1 MPLPGAHPVLRD
13 PVFSGTSGAMR
24 LVDRLSR
31 TSLSLGL
38 VCAGLALFSAL
49 WLGGADERWLDQ
61 IPKRKAQGKELRLE
75 HHMAL
80 GFRRAAWAGLA
91 VGLSGAAAIA
101 WVAWRKGAPGSATA
115 AVGAVS
121 EIGEAGSPAGLWPD
135 GWPHPVPWRTV
146 VAVGAL
152 AMVVSGALRWPR
164 LGHSFWSDE
173 AYAARAYVWGVNVA
187 QADGTL
193 VYKPVAWREALF
205 LNERANNQ
213 VWCSI
218 EARLAHSVWQRA
230 TGAPPGTFSERA
242 MRMPAF
248 VWGLLTVGAATML
261 GGMLAGRGGTAVGL
275 LLAVHPWHVR
285 FAAEMRGYS
294 AMLLALTLGVIFL
307 LLALRDGRWRW
318 WLLNAASNLW
328 ALLAFAG
335 SAHVPLVC
343 CGAAAGW
350 LAWRRRGAWLGRLVL
365 ANGLAAVAFLW
376 LYGPSI
382 TQLSEFLRQ
391 GTDAAAYT
399 VGLDWLRQFGES
411 LCLGVPWSVMS
422 ETWQQATWLPSA
434 KAAALAVSV
443 VALLAAMRTLTA
455 LRFEP
460 RLLLVSALLTAAGA
474 LSIAQSLVA
483 GTLLLMWYLLPVL
496 IGWVVLLGTC
506 PRPAGSASG
515 DTRRA
520 LLAGA
525 HVVTIAV
532 CLVVWS
538 GPSLAMARVPRQPMR
553 EAARAVNL
561 SAALSPVADATGG
574 ARLGAVVGISDGQM
588 KLYAPGTITVKSLAD
603 LEMAEAR
610 AAADGKKLWMIVGGW
625 EATRERSPE
634 IIARLTGGMYE
645 KEADLPGWEPMFS
658 YQVWR
663 HR

>member
-1 MPLPGAHPVLRD
+1 
-13 PVFSGTSGAMR
+13 MR
-24 LVDRLSR
+24 FVDRLSR

-49 WLGGADERWLDQ
+49 WLRRADERWLDQ

-91 VGLSGAAAIA
+91 VGLSGAAAIG
-101 WVAWRKGAPGSATA
+101 WVGWRKGAPGVATA
-115 AVGAVS
+115 SVGAVS

-135 GWPHPVPWRTV
+135 GWPHPVPWRSV
-146 VAVGAL
+146 VVVGAL
-152 AMVVSGALRWPR
+152 AMIVSGVLRWPR

-173 AYAARAYVWGVNVA
+173 AYAARAYVWGMNVP
-187 QADGTL
+187 QADGLL
-193 VYKPVAWREALF
+193 VYKPVAWKEALF

-218 EARLAHSVWQRA
+218 EARFAHSIWQRL
-230 TGAPPGTFSERA
+230 TGVPPGTFSERA

-248 VWGLLTVGAATML
+248 VWGLLTVGAATVL
-261 GGMLAGRGGTAVGL
+261 GGMLAGRSGTAVGL

-318 WLLNAASNLW
+318 WLLNAAGNLW

-343 CGAAAGW
+343 CGAVAGW
-350 LAWRRRGAWLGRLVL
+350 LAWRRRWDWLGRLVL
-365 ANGLAAVAFLW
+365 ANALAAVAFLW

-399 VGLDWLRQFGES
+399 VGLGWLRQFGES

-422 ETWQQATWLPSA
+422 ATWQQATWLPSA
-434 KAAALAVSV
+434 GAAALAVTAI
-443 VALLAAMRTLTA
+443 ALLAGMRVA
-455 LRFEP
+455 VSLRFEP
-460 RLLLVSALLTAAGA
+460 RLLLVPALLTAAGA
-474 LSIAQSLVA
+474 LSVAQSLVA

-496 IGWVVLLGTC
+496 IGWVVLLGTE
-506 PRPAGSASG
+506 PEPATAGPAKVAR
-515 DTRRA
+515 TF
-520 LLAGA
+520 LAGLE
-525 HVVTIAV
+525 VLTLAV
-532 CLVVWS
+532 CLIVWT
-538 GPSLAMARVPRQPMR
+538 GISLAMAVVPRQPMR
-553 EAARAVNL
+553 EAGLN
-561 SAALSPVADATGG
+561 AAQPVRILWIIRLCTGFG
-574 ARLGAVVGISDGQM
+574 GDGEGPALRVPAFGPAGEERLVGVAGISDAQM
-588 KLYAPGTITVKSLAD
+588 KLYAPHAVTVKTLAD

-610 AAADGKKLWMIVGGW
+610 AAADGKKLWMTVGGW

-645 KEADLPGWEPMFS
+645 KAAELPGWEPMFS
-658 YQVWR
+658 YQLWR
-663 HR
+663 QR